1 MGDSAD
7 PSPDTSPAIILIIE
21 HDEVTAD
28 MYSRILQIGGFA
40 VRRALS
46 APDAL
51 RDVVAHPPDA
61 ILVDFRMPEM
71 DGLEFLRA
79 LRAKPR
85 HRETPVAIVTGDYQ
99 LDERL
104 VSQIRDL
111 GAVIRFKPLWVDELT
126 SLAKQLVAGT
136 ARDN

>member
-1 MGDSAD
+1 MDD
-7 PSPDTSPAIILIIE
+7 PANRLGATVSTILIIE
-21 HDEVTAD
+21 HDESTAD
-28 MYSRILQIGGFA
+28 MYSRILQIGGFT
-40 VRRALS
+40 VRKALS

-51 RDVVAHPPDA
+51 RDAVAHPPDA
-61 ILVDFRMPEM
+61 ILVDFRMPVM

-79 LRAKPR
+79 LRARPS
-85 HRETPVAIVTGDYQ
+85 HRGTPVAIVTGDYQ

-104 VSQIRDL
+104 VAQIRDL